1 MATDGPD
8 ALRTVLRKAKRLP
21 EFLIERIPTDVSKAD
36 LGEELKPVLELVRGS
51 EPLVREA
58 FADLIRDRFKLKA
71 ATVKTLL
78 RSATSPKPTSDQPD
92 NSPDPRKGEVFED
105 TDHYY
110 VLGGAA
116 SSSGSG
122 GGRSRS

>member
-1 MATDGPD
+1 RGGKDTIDVNEVVATDGPD

-21 EFLIERIPTDVSKAD
+21 EFLIERIPADISKAD

-71 ATVKTLL
+71 ATVKALL
-78 RSATSPKPTSDQPD
+78 RSATSPKPASDQPD
-92 NSPDPRKGEVFED
+92 DSPEI
-105 TDHYY
+105 
-110 VLGGAA
+110 
-116 SSSGSG
+116 
-122 GGRSRS
+122 GRA